1 MIGVLLMAYGTPRS
15 PDEVEA
21 YFTHIRRGRKPSE
34 EEVEELK
41 ERYREIGGVSPL
53 TEITEAQAKGLQ
65 DVLDRKAP
73 GRLGVYLAMKH
84 CPPFIPEVVERMI
97 GDGIREMVALVLAP
111 HESRM
116 IIDDY
121 MRYARDTL
129 AAHPDVKA
137 HVIRTWHLNANYLSV
152 LEGRIQRELAAFPRP
167 GAEQTMVLF
176 TAHSLP
182 EKILDTKDPYPVRLE
197 ENAHALVERLFLPHW
212 RRAYQ
217 SAGKTPFPW
226 LGPDLLDV
234 LEELKEEGYSQVL
247 VVPIGFVADHLEVLY
262 DIDLEGQAKARE
274 LGLTLRRT
282 ESLNTD
288 PEFLEGLANEVLQ
301 RTISAP
307 PAGPEKRPSR

>member
-15 PDEVEA
+15 LDEVEA
-21 YFTHIRRGRKPSE
+21 YFTHIRRGRKPTE
-34 EEVEELK
+34 DEVEELK

-73 GRLGVYLAMKH
+73 GRLKVYLAMKH
-84 CPPFIPEVVERMI
+84 CPPFIREVVERML
-97 GDGIREMVALVLAP
+97 GDGIREVVALVLAP

-121 MRYARDTL
+121 MRYARDKLGTR
-129 AAHPDVKA
+129 PDVRT
-137 HVIRTWHLNANYLSV
+137 HVVRTWHLNPQYLSV
-152 LEGRIQRELAAFPRP
+152 LEGRIRHELAAFPRP
-167 GAEQTMVLF
+167 GAEHTIVLF

-182 EKILDTKDPYPVRLE
+182 EKILDTKDPYPIRLE
-197 ENAHALVERLFLPHW
+197 ENARALADRLSLAHW

-217 SAGKTPFPW
+217 SAGKTSFPW

-234 LEELKEEGYSQVL
+234 LEELKAEGYSQVL

-262 DIDLEGQAKARE
+262 DIDLEGQEKARE

-288 PEFLEGLANEVLQ
+288 PEFLDGLAEEVLQ
-301 RTISAP
+301 ATVSV
-307 PAGPEKRPSR
+307 SH

>member
-15 PDEVEA
+15 LDEVEA

-34 EEVEELK
+34 TEVEELK

-53 TEITEAQAKGLQ
+53 YEITEAQAKGLQ
-65 DVLDRKAP
+65 DALDRKVP
-73 GRLGVYLAMKH
+73 GRRHVYLGMKH
-84 CPPFIPEVVERMI
+84 SPPFIPEVVERML
-97 GDGIREMVALVLAP
+97 GDGVREIVALVLAP

-121 MRYARDTL
+121 MRYARDILETQ
-129 AAHPDVKA
+129 PDVKT
-137 HVIRTWHLNANYLSV
+137 HVIRSWHLNPHYLSAF
-152 LEGRIQRELAAFPRP
+152 GRRIERELGAFPRR

-182 EKILDTKDPYPVRLE
+182 EKILARQDPYPARLE
-197 ENAHALVERLFLPHW
+197 ETARALAEGQSLPHW

-217 SAGKTPFPW
+217 SAGKTSFPW
-226 LGPDLLDV
+226 LGPDLSEV
-234 LEELKEEGYSQVL
+234 LEDLKEEGHSQVL

-262 DIDLEGQAKARE
+262 DIDIEAQEKSRE

-282 ESLNTD
+282 ASLNTD
-288 PEFLEGLANEVLQ
+288 PEFLEGLAEEVLQ
-301 RTISAP
+301 ATVSISL
-307 PAGPEKRPSR
+307 